1 MTLVVGLEK
10 QNRNSRKT
18 TTFSLEYEAI
28 DYRSENNG
36 QLIVIFWYNFQLQL
50 KALKSCYH
58 FAQVIYILFIMNHY
72 QINK

>member
-10 QNRNSRKT
+10 QSRNSRKT

-28 DYRSENNG
+28 DYRSKNNG

-58 FAQVIYILFIMNHY
+58 LCIGNLYSFHHESLSD
-72 QINK
+72 